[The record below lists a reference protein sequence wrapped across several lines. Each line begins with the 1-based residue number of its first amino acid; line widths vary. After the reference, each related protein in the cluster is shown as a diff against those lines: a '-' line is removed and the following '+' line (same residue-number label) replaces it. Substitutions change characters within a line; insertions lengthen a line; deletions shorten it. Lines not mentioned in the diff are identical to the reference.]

1 MLSTPV
7 AFLVFNRPETT
18 ARVFARIAEAKPER
32 LLLIADGPRP
42 GHATDAARCAE
53 VRRIVQNID
62 WPTEVLTNFSD
73 ENLGCGRRIS
83 SGLTWVFDQ
92 VEEAIVLEDDC
103 LPTPGFFRFCQELLD
118 YYREDSRIGIISG
131 DNFVHP
137 KLSTPD
143 SYYFSRYTHIW
154 GWATWRRTWAQ
165 YDFEISRFAEAKR
178 NRLFRKLFPHR
189 STATYWEGIFEPVA
203 RGEIDTW
210 DYQLQFASLLGEWLN
225 VMPARNL
232 VSNIGFGPDALHPS
246 DESEPTLNLTTF
258 EPEFPLRHPR
268 LFVHSQEADSYTDEH
283 VLDVRNVGQ
292 KKPLLKR
299 LKRRLYKGPKS
310 RAKATLALLRTRLKL
325 LE

>member
-18 ARVFARIAEAKPER
+18 ARVFARIAEARPER

-42 GHATDAARCAE
+42 GHPSDAVRCAE
-53 VRRIVQNID
+53 VRRMVQNVD
-62 WPTEVLTNFSD
+62 WPAEVLTNFSD

-83 SGLTWVFDQ
+83 SGLSWVFDQ

-103 LPTPGFFRFCQELLD
+103 LPAPGFFRFCEELLGR
-118 YYREDSRIGIISG
+118 YRDDNRIGIISG
-131 DNFVHP
+131 DNFIHP

-143 SYYFSRYTHIW
+143 SYYFSRYAHIW

-165 YDFEISRFAEAKR
+165 YDFKISRLAEAKR
-178 NRLFRKLFPHR
+178 NRHFRNLF
-189 STATYWEGIFEPVA
+189 SQGTTATYWEGIFERVA

-232 VSNIGFGPDALHPS
+232 VSNIGFGSDAAHTGDVS
-246 DESEPTLNLTTF
+246 DPLSNLATF
-258 EPEFPLRHPR
+258 EPEFPLRHPNSPAR
-268 LFVHSQEADSYTDEH
+268 WAEADALTDEL
-283 VLDVRNVGQ
+283 VFDVRKRRS
-292 KKPLLKR
+292 KKPLAKR
-299 LKRRLYKGPKS
+299 LKRSLLKEPWRRL
-310 RAKATLALLRTRLKL
+310 KATFAQRA
-325 LE
+325 